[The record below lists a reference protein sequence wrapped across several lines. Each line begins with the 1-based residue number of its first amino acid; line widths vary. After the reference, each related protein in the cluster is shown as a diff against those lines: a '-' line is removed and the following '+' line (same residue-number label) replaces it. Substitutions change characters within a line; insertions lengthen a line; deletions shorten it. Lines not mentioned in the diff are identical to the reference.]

1 MKKALSTVGLLVLSF
16 IPAPSFSHGNEK
28 YSECE
33 LSRIV
38 SGSYGGKAENAIF
51 YCWNPNDPGVGAGL
65 PNPNANPG
73 VDLDDP
79 FWQTCSPSRP
89 QFCDF

>member
-1 MKKALSTVGLLVLSF
+1 MRKALATVGLLVLSF

-38 SGSYGGKAENAIF
+38 SGVYGGKAENAIF
-51 YCWNPNDPGVGAGL
+51 YCWNPNDPGIEGPNDPMPRNTGCSVL
-65 PNPNANPG
+65 PEHP
-73 VDLDDP
+73 
-79 FWQTCSPSRP
+79 CHRK
-89 QFCDF
+89 